1 MKRIGI
7 ALIGC
12 LPVIWAQP
20 LSYTL
25 LEAGESAPSARL
37 DGTIAYDSAGRR
49 VILFGGAGNGEK
61 NDLWS
66 YSLAQ
71 RRWEELRPEGDKP
84 PARLGHTLVLDA
96 RRQRLILFGGQ
107 ASGFFNDTWVYD
119 LARNRWS
126 RIAADG
132 TAPSRR
138 YGHSAILDAERDRM
152 IVSHGFTNSGRFDDT
167 WALDLATGTWRDI
180 SPSSGRPLRRCLHHA
195 VYDAAGGQM
204 LFYGGCASG
213 FGPCPLGDLWSFD
226 LASHRW
232 TEITGAAKP
241 PAREHYGLSF
251 DSVRNRM
258 IVFGGS
264 GAGLLGD
271 TWEFDPRSRSW
282 RAADIAGPSPSVR
295 SRHQGTFAEGR
306 GVSFFFG
313 GSTASS
319 LSNELWMLG
328 PGFIAPPRPEI
339 SRTGVVNAF
348 SGSADDAVAP
358 GELIALHGTG
368 LGPVEGITLG
378 IDPATGRLPLSGPGV
393 SVTINGIPAPLMYLS
408 ANQIN
413 AQVPY
418 EIEGSAEAV
427 IRVTVNGAASDAA
440 TIGVEPAK
448 PGLFSQVFRPD
459 GPAVNAEN
467 PARRGEVV
475 MVLVTGHG
483 VTVPPSR
490 TGAIPDEGILA
501 EPAAPVR
508 LTIGGREAEIL
519 FRGQAAGMVG
529 VLQLNARIPEDLE
542 SSAEAPVA
550 LRVGNADAP
559 RAIVIPVQ

>member
-1 MKRIGI
+1 MKPIGI

-12 LPVIWAQP
+12 LSTLWAQP

-25 LEAGESAPSARL
+25 LEAEGAKPSARF
-37 DGTIAYDSAGRR
+37 DGTIAYDPGGRR
-49 VILFGGAGNGEK
+49 VILFGGSGNGEK

-84 PARLGHTLVLDA
+84 PARLGHTLVLDS

-107 ASGFFNDTWVYD
+107 AAGFFNDTWAYD
-119 LARNRWS
+119 LQGNRWS
-126 RIAADG
+126 RIAEGGA
-132 TAPSRR
+132 APSRR
-138 YGHSAILDAERDRM
+138 YGHSAIYDAARDRVV
-152 IVSHGFTNSGRFDDT
+152 VSHGFTNSGRFDDT
-167 WALDLATGTWRDI
+167 WALDLASGAWREI

-204 LFYGGCASG
+204 LLYGGCASG
-213 FGPCPLGDLWSFD
+213 AGPCPLGDLWSFD
-226 LASHRW
+226 LTSNRW
-232 TEITGAAKP
+232 TEITGAARP

-258 IVFGGS
+258 IVFGGT
-264 GAGLLGD
+264 GAGLFGD

-282 RAADIAGPSPSVR
+282 REAALAGPAPSAR
-295 SRHQGTFAEGR
+295 SRHQGVFAEGR

-313 GSTASS
+313 GTTAQS

-328 PGFIAPPRPEI
+328 PGFIAPPRPEL

-348 SGSADDAVAP
+348 SGTADGAVAP

-368 LGPVEGITLG
+368 LGPVEGLVLG
-378 IDPATGRLPLSGPGV
+378 LDPLTGRLPTSAPGISV
-393 SVTINGIPAPLMYLS
+393 SINGIPAPLLYAS

-418 EIEGSAEAV
+418 EADGSSEAV
-427 IRVTVNGAASDAA
+427 IRVTVNGTVSDAVTVA
-440 TIGVEPAK
+440 IEPAR
-448 PGLFSQVFRPD
+448 PGLFSQVLRPD
-459 GPAVNAEN
+459 GSAVNAAS
-467 PARRGEVV
+467 PAMRGEVIV
-475 MVLVTGHG
+475 VLATGQG

-490 TGAIPDEGILA
+490 TGAIPDEANA
-501 EPAAPVR
+501 EPALPVT
-508 LTIGGREAEIL
+508 LTIGGRQAELL
-519 FRGQAAGMVG
+519 FRGLAPGTVG
-529 VLQLNARIPEDLE
+529 VLRLNARIPEDIE
-542 SSAEAPVA
+542 PGVETAVA
-550 LRVGNADAP
+550 LRVGTADAP
-559 RAIVIPVQ
+559 RNIVIPVQ

>member
-1 MKRIGI
+1 MKPIGI
-7 ALIGC
+7 AFLGC
-12 LPVIWAQP
+12 MSAIWAQP

-25 LEAGESAPSARL
+25 VEAEGTKPSARF
-37 DGTIAYDSAGRR
+37 DGTIAYDPAGRR
-49 VILFGGAGNGEK
+49 VILFGGSGNGEL

-84 PARLGHTLVLDA
+84 PARLGHTLVLDS
-96 RRQRLILFGGQ
+96 RRQRLVLFGGQ
-107 ASGFFNDTWVYD
+107 ASGFFNDTWAYD
-119 LARNRWS
+119 LAQNRWS

-132 TAPSRR
+132 AAPSRR

-204 LFYGGCASG
+204 LLYGGCASG

-232 TEITGAAKP
+232 TEITGSAKP
-241 PAREHYGLSF
+241 PAREHYGLSY
-251 DSVRNRM
+251 DNVRNRM
-258 IVFGGS
+258 IVFGGT

-282 RAADIAGPSPSVR
+282 REAEIMGPAPSAR
-295 SRHQGTFAEGR
+295 SRHHGVFAEGR
-306 GVSFFFG
+306 GVTFFFG
-313 GSTASS
+313 GTTASS
-319 LSNELWMLG
+319 LSNDLWMLG
-328 PGFIAPPRPEI
+328 PAFAAPPRPEL
-339 SRTGVVNAF
+339 SRTGVVNAS
-348 SGSADDAVAP
+348 SGSADGAVAP
-358 GELIALHGTG
+358 GELIALHGSG
-368 LGPVEGITLG
+368 LGPIEGVALGLDPLTGTL
-378 IDPATGRLPLSGPGV
+378 PVSGPGV
-393 SVTINGIPAPLMYLS
+393 SVSINGIPAPLMFVS

-427 IRVTVNGAASDAA
+427 IRATVNGAVSDAV
-440 TIGVEPAK
+440 TVRIEGAK
-448 PGLFSQVFRPD
+448 PGLFNQAFRPD
-459 GPAVNAEN
+459 GSTVNAEN
-467 PARRGEVV
+467 PALRGEVI
-475 MVLVTGHG
+475 VLLATGQG

-490 TGAIPDEGILA
+490 TGAIPDDGVNA
-501 EPAAPVR
+501 VPAAPVT
-508 LTIGGREAEIL
+508 LTVGGSQTEL
-519 FRGQAAGMVG
+519 LYRGQAPGMVG
-529 VLQLNARIPEDLE
+529 VLQLNARVPEDLE
-542 SSAEAPVA
+542 PGAETPIA
-550 LRVGNADAP
+550 LRVGSADA
-559 RAIVIPVQ
+559 RSITIPVR